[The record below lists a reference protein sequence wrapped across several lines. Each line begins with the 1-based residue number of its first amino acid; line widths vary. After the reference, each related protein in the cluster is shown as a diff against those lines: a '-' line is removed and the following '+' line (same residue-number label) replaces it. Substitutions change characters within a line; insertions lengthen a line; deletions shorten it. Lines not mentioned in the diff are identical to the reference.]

1 MYRVVIAEDEDIIR
15 KGLVYSI
22 PWADMGCTVV
32 GEAANGVEGVALIQR
47 LEPDIVV
54 ADINMPILDGLGM
67 IRQTYEQYDYSAII
81 LSGYSNFEYARTA
94 IRYGVTGYLL
104 KPLKREDLAEA
115 IRDAKE
121 KCMQRRS
128 WMSHKKEKEE
138 WKNIQLIPKEGTS
151 SEDDAVVKEML
162 AFIRQHYREKLVL
175 QDVVDA
181 LNYSETFLNKKFK
194 KQMGTTFIEYLNRFR
209 IQKALELL
217 REGRT
222 AVQDVSWQCGI
233 AEIAH
238 RRQVDI
244 EIQILIF
251 PQGFQHQKGLAYLL
265 IQLEQSFSGHDFL
278 LFKP

>member
-233 AEIAH
+233 GDYKYFNM
-238 RRQVDI
+238 V
-244 EIQILIF
+244 F
-251 PQGFQHQKGLAYLL
+251 PDLA
-265 IQLEQSFSGHDFL
+265 
-278 LFKP
+278 

>member
-194 KQMGTTFIEYLNRFR
+194 KQMGTKFIEYLNRFR

-217 REGRT
+217 
-222 AVQDVSWQCGI
+222 
-233 AEIAH
+233 
-238 RRQVDI
+238 
-244 EIQILIF
+244 
-251 PQGFQHQKGLAYLL
+251 
-265 IQLEQSFSGHDFL
+265 
-278 LFKP
+278 

>member
-233 AEIAH
+233 GDYKYFNMVFKKYIGITPDAF
-238 RRQVDI
+238 RRQFVSRRD
-244 EIQILIF
+244 
-251 PQGFQHQKGLAYLL
+251 K
-265 IQLEQSFSGHDFL
+265 
-278 LFKP
+278 

>member
-217 REGRT
+217 REGST

-233 AEIAH
+233 GDYKYFNM
-238 RRQVDI
+238 V
-244 EIQILIF
+244 
-251 PQGFQHQKGLAYLL
+251 
-265 IQLEQSFSGHDFL
+265 
-278 LFKP
+278 FKKYIGCSPKEYVGKIKQQEK

>member
-233 AEIAH
+233 GDYKYFNM
-238 RRQVDI
+238 V
-244 EIQILIF
+244 
-251 PQGFQHQKGLAYLL
+251 
-265 IQLEQSFSGHDFL
+265 
-278 LFKP
+278 FKKYIGCSPKEYAGKIKQQEK

>member
-32 GEAANGVEGVALIQR
+32 GEAATGVEGVALIQR

-217 REGRT
+217 REGRK
-222 AVQDVSWQCGI
+222 ADQDVSWQCGI
-233 AEIAH
+233 GDYKYFNM
-238 RRQVDI
+238 V
-244 EIQILIF
+244 
-251 PQGFQHQKGLAYLL
+251 
-265 IQLEQSFSGHDFL
+265 
-278 LFKP
+278 FKKYIGCSPKEYVGKIKQQEK

>member
-233 AEIAH
+233 GDYKYFNM
-238 RRQVDI
+238 V
-244 EIQILIF
+244 
-251 PQGFQHQKGLAYLL
+251 
-265 IQLEQSFSGHDFL
+265 
-278 LFKP
+278 FKKYIGCSPKMIIPAAFY

>member
-222 AVQDVSWQCGI
+222 AVQDVSWQSGI
-233 AEIAH
+233 GDYKYFNM
-238 RRQVDI
+238 V
-244 EIQILIF
+244 
-251 PQGFQHQKGLAYLL
+251 
-265 IQLEQSFSGHDFL
+265 
-278 LFKP
+278 FKKYIGCSPKEYVGKIKQQEK

>member
-217 REGRT
+217 REGRM

-233 AEIAH
+233 GDYKYFNM
-238 RRQVDI
+238 V
-244 EIQILIF
+244 
-251 PQGFQHQKGLAYLL
+251 
-265 IQLEQSFSGHDFL
+265 
-278 LFKP
+278 FKKYIGCSPKEYVGKIKQQDK

>member
-32 GEAANGVEGVALIQR
+32 GEATNGVEGVALIQR

-138 WKNIQLIPKEGTS
+138 WKI
-151 SEDDAVVKEML
+151 
-162 AFIRQHYREKLVL
+162 
-175 QDVVDA
+175 
-181 LNYSETFLNKKFK
+181 YS
-194 KQMGTTFIEYLNRFR
+194 
-209 IQKALELL
+209 
-217 REGRT
+217 
-222 AVQDVSWQCGI
+222 
-233 AEIAH
+233 
-238 RRQVDI
+238 
-244 EIQILIF
+244 
-251 PQGFQHQKGLAYLL
+251 
-265 IQLEQSFSGHDFL
+265 
-278 LFKP
+278 